1 MDLIPWKSWGE
12 LSALRKGMEEMWNRF
27 AQETGLSGSGSQ
39 WNPKVDVVETG
50 DSFIVKA
57 ELAGMD
63 ARDIEVSLTGSVL
76 SIRGE
81 KSEEKEEK
89 DHQHY
94 YSERH
99 YGSFKRIFRLP
110 GVVTDQGVEAAF
122 DRGVLT
128 VTVPKAVSTPE
139 KKVDIK
145 VK

>member
-12 LSALRKGMEEMWNRF
+12 LSAIRKGMEEMWNRF
-27 AQETGLSGSGSQ
+27 AQETGLSGSGAQ
-39 WNPKVDVVETG
+39 WNPKVDVVETK
-50 DSFIVKA
+50 DAFIVKA

-63 ARDIEVSLTGSVL
+63 AGDIDVSLTGSVL
-76 SIRGE
+76 AIKGE
-81 KSEEKEEK
+81 KKEEKEEN

-110 GVVTDQGVEAAF
+110 GQVSEDGVEAAF
-122 DRGVLT
+122 DKGVLT
-128 VTVPKAVSTPE
+128 VTVPKTSSASE

>member
-12 LSALRKGMEEMWNRF
+12 LSAIRKGMEEMWNRF
-27 AQETGLSGSGSQ
+27 AQETGLAGSGAQ
-39 WNPKVDVVETG
+39 WNPKVDVVETK
-50 DSFIVKA
+50 DSFVVKA

-63 ARDIEVSLTGSVL
+63 AKDIEVSLTGSVL
-76 SIRGE
+76 TIKGE

-89 DHQHY
+89 EHQHY

-110 GVVTDQGVEAAF
+110 GIVSDQGVDAAF
-122 DRGVLT
+122 DKGVLT
-128 VTVPKAVSTPE
+128 VTVPKADTTPE